1 MSNIRKYLADAQ
13 RSAHNEWLGADG
25 FIDGDLYFT
34 EDPTFFDADGNGAAP
49 SAAPVSAAPQSQ
61 PYIITVSNAS
71 AGAVSNFDV
80 LGAFQYM
87 NNAGFDSSGN
97 LTISSVTISSAIS
110 NINYREFLYQSM
122 MQPFTVGLSY
132 IQSSNSSQVLETLT
146 LNTRD
151 SNGNQALKTLS
162 PAIDPY
168 QQQSTVIAFNQPY
181 RIDGFTKLTI
191 RSMFAATVLT
201 LRFYPADNINLSRG
215 LAGRAVSQQY
225 GNPRLVKSSVA
236 VVGGETLR
244 SRLG

>member
-87 NNAGFDSSGN
+87 NNSGFDSSGN

-191 RSMFAATVLT
+191 RTMFAATVLT

-215 LAGRAVSQQY
+215 LAGRSRTLWC
-225 GNPRLVKSSVA
+225 RLNL
-236 VVGGETLR
+236 EFI
-244 SRLG
+244 RLSLII